1 MSDLT
6 HVDDKGKVHMVDVT
20 EKRITGRE
28 AEAHARIV
36 MSAEAFSALMEGNA
50 KKGEVLAAARIAA
63 IMGAKRTS
71 DLIPLCHQIPLT
83 KVQVDFDPDEKSC
96 AVNIRARPKTKAQTG
111 VEMEAMTAVTLAA
124 LTIYDMLKAVDR
136 TMKIET
142 VYLVEK
148 SGGDSGFFRLG

>member
-6 HVDDKGKVHMVDVT
+6 HVDDSGKVHMVDVT
-20 EKRITGRE
+20 DKRSTERE

-36 MSAEAFSALMEGNA
+36 MNAEAFRALMEGNA

-83 KVQVDFDPDEKSC
+83 KVQVDFDPDQASH
-96 AVNIRARPKTKAQTG
+96 AVNIRVRTKTKAQTG
-111 VEMEAMTAVTLAA
+111 VEMEAMTGATLAA

-136 TMKIET
+136 AMKIET
-142 VYLVEK
+142 VYLFEK
-148 SGGDSGFFRLG
+148 SGGDSGFFRPS